1 MKNAVNRL
9 LFRAMESTTVV
20 LKRSRV
26 SVRIECPSS
35 IASEYSLAQIQQFPA
50 LTAWLQSLD
59 DQVIAK
65 PGSDISIKT
74 LSIQS
79 VDGFKNGK
87 IGFIKFSTDAH
98 CTSSGRRIPGIVFLR
113 GGSAA
118 VLVILRTAEQAT
130 GSSKALPSHVDTD
143 YVVMVEQ
150 PRVAVPRLALQE
162 LPAGM
167 LDDND
172 DSGAAAAVAG
182 VSTAVRE
189 VLEETGIRIN
199 AGDLIRLTAD
209 GRALYPSPG
218 ACDESVELYAC
229 EKRVSGEELAA
240 LRGRLG
246 GLADEH
252 ITVRLVRVCDV
263 WRHTTDMKALAA
275 LYLWDR
281 RASERQK

>member
-1 MKNAVNRL
+1 
-9 LFRAMESTTVV
+9 MESTTVI

-50 LTAWLQSLD
+50 LAAWLQSLD
-59 DQVIAK
+59 EQVIAK

-79 VDGFKNGK
+79 VDGFKSGK

-113 GGSAA
+113 GGSTA

-130 GSSKALPSHVDTD
+130 GSSRVPPSHVDTD
-143 YVVMVEQ
+143 YVVLVEQ

-167 LDDND
+167 FDD
-172 DSGAAAAVAG
+172 DSGAAVAG

-189 VLEETGIRIN
+189 VLEETGIQIN
-199 AGDLIRLTAD
+199 ADDLIRLTAD

-281 RASERQK
+281 WAAERQ

>member
-20 LKRSRV
+20 LKKSRV

-35 IASEYSLAQIQQFPA
+35 IASEYSLAQIQQFSA
-50 LTAWLQSLD
+50 LAAWLQSLD
-59 DQVIAK
+59 EQVIAK
-65 PGSDISIKT
+65 PDSDISIKT

-79 VDGFKNGK
+79 VDGFKSGK

-130 GSSKALPSHVDTD
+130 TGSSRVPPSHVDTD

-150 PRVAVPRLALQE
+150 PRVAVPQLALQE

-167 LDDND
+167 LDD
-172 DSGAAAAVAG
+172 DSGAAVG
-182 VSTAVRE
+182 MSTAVRE
-189 VLEETGIRIN
+189 VLEETGIQIN

-229 EKRVSGEELAA
+229 EKR
-240 LRGRLG
+240 
-246 GLADEH
+246 
-252 ITVRLVRVCDV
+252 
-263 WRHTTDMKALAA
+263 
-275 LYLWDR
+275 
-281 RASERQK
+281 